1 LTLVTACIYCI
12 KALTLALMRQWEAI
26 LIIGVV
32 SQKGGVCK
40 STIVRLLSREYSDND
55 WNVKIADMDSKQGT
69 CTRWNMTRNDSKI
82 EPVVKTEQYRSVKD
96 AIGDYQK
103 NNIDLMIFDGAPS
116 SSTLTLQIAKESNL
130 IILPT
135 GISVDDLEPTVKLAH
150 ELIKHNI
157 ERNRIII
164 VFCRVGDSTVEL
176 SEAKQYIEQSGFKLI
191 KAVLPDR
198 VAYRRAQDI
207 GKSVSETNYKT
218 LNQKAS
224 NIVQELVNLI
234 NKLK

>member
-1 LTLVTACIYCI
+1 
-12 KALTLALMRQWEAI
+12 M
-26 LIIGVV
+26 IIGVV

-40 STIVRLLSREYSDND
+40 STIVRLLSREYSDNN
-55 WNVKIADMDSKQGT
+55 WIVKIADMDSKQGT
-69 CTRWNMTRNDSKI
+69 CTRWNMIRNNSNI
-82 EPVVKTEQYRSVKD
+82 EPLVKTEQYRSVKD
-96 AIGDYQK
+96 AINDYQK
-103 NNIDLMIFDGAPS
+103 SNIDLMVFDGAPS
-116 SSTLTLQIAKESNL
+116 SSTLTLQIAKEANL
-130 IILPT
+130 IVLPT

-157 ERNRIII
+157 EHNRIII
-164 VFCRVGDSTVEL
+164 VFCRVGDSILEL
-176 SEAKQYIEQSGFKLI
+176 SEAKQYIEQSGFKVI

-224 NIVQELVNLI
+224 KIVQEI
-234 NKLK
+234 G